1 MAGRTGCGIC
11 GTEQI
16 SEIFRPITPLDFTQT
31 FSLNHLDEAL
41 SQLPQVQEIGK
52 LTGCTHA
59 AGWISPQGELL
70 GGCED
75 VGRHVALDK
84 LLGMRAKAQWT
95 DGAVLVSSRASYEM
109 VQKSAQCGA
118 EILFA
123 VSAPTTLAIETAK
136 RCRLTLAGFC
146 KKGRA
151 TIYTHP
157 ERLIP

>member
-1 MAGRTGCGIC
+1 M
-11 GTEQI
+11 
-16 SEIFRPITPLDFTQT
+16 
-31 FSLNHLDEAL
+31 
-41 SQLPQVQEIGK
+41 
-52 LTGCTHA
+52 
-59 AGWISPQGELL
+59 
-70 GGCED
+70 
-75 VGRHVALDK
+75 ALDK

-146 KKGRA
+146 KRTGHHL
-151 TIYTHP
+151 YP
-157 ERLIP
+157 P